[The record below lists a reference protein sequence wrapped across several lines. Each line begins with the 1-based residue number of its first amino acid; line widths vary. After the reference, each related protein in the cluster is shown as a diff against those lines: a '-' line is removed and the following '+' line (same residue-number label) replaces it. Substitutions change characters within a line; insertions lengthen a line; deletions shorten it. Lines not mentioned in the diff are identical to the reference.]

1 MDLTGWVQE
10 YWHNCYL
17 NSSFTYAKANSCA
30 GGLASAGADLTWE
43 EYIS

>member
-1 MDLTGWVQE
+1 MSTGILIRPGL
-10 YWHNCYL
+10 HNCYL
-17 NSSFTYAKANSCA
+17 NSSFSYAKANSCA